1 MKLPIIFTLI
11 LLTGLTTGSQAAMYK
26 WVDEDGQ
33 TVYSQTPPPSGQST
47 RIKPPPPP
55 AETPEEARQR
65 LNQRL
70 QKFEDKAEDKELAGQ
85 KEAKD
90 EELAEVFKRNCAAAQ
105 NNLFFLE
112 SNPRKL
118 VGQPDGSYVRI
129 TEEERQQ
136 KMQEARE
143 QVERFCK

>member
-1 MKLPIIFTLI
+1 MKLPILFLLI
-11 LLTGLTTGSQAAMYK
+11 ILAGLATGSQAGMYK

-33 TVYSQTPPPSGQST
+33 TVYSQSPPAAGQST

-65 LNQRL
+65 LNLQL

-85 KEAKD
+85 KAIKE
-90 EELAEVFKRNCAAAQ
+90 EELAEVFKKNCAAAQ

-118 VGQPDGSYVRI
+118 VGQPDGSYVRL

-143 QVERFCK
+143 QVEKFCK